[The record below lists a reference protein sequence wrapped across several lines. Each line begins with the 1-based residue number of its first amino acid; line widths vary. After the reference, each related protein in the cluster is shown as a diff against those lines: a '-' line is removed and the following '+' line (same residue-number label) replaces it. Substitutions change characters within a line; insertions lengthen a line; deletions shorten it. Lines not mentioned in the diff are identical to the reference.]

1 MTASALRSSVADS
14 VVLDVCK
21 ARSISSGEPLG
32 FLLMPRSKGVSYVDR
47 GHAFGGGRFVL
58 WTGARQITKLE

>member
-21 ARSISSGEPLG
+21 ARSTSSGEPLG
-32 FLLMPRSKGVSYVDR
+32 FLLIPRSKGCEL
-47 GHAFGGGRFVL
+47 G
-58 WTGARQITKLE
+58 